1 MKRKG
6 ADISSTIECNMGQT
20 NWEPGKNMS
29 RREKVKTYKRKKKG
43 GKRRVVK
50 VRSYTRKRRR
60 G

>member
-1 MKRKG
+1 
-6 ADISSTIECNMGQT
+6 MGQT
-20 NWEPGKNMS
+20 NWEPAKNMS